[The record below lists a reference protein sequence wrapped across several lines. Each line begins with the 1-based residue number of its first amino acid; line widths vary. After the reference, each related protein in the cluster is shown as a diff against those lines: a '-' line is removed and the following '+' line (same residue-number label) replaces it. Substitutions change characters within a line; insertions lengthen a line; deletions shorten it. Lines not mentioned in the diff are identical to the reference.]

1 MPDLYDVMIIGGGV
15 AGFSAAMYA
24 GRMRLKTLVITETR
38 GGTIIL
44 TNNISNW
51 PGIKQIDGMS
61 LASQIESH
69 AREYNPKIVDAKAIK
84 AEKTD
89 SGFRITTADDKAF
102 EGKSLIMATGSTP
115 KKLGVPGEK
124 EFEGKGVH
132 TCALCDGFFYKDKE
146 IAVIGGSDSAAK
158 EALLL
163 TQWAKKVYIIYR
175 REQIRAEPINL
186 ERVRASDKIEII
198 NNTNVTE
205 FLGKDKVEKIMLDKD
220 HDGSKELLIQGV
232 FVEIGHRPNSE
243 LANQL
248 GAKLDD
254 KCQIIID
261 RSAKTNVE
269 GLFAAGDVVDTI
281 FKQAIVGSGE
291 GVLAAYSAYEYISKS

>member
-1 MPDLYDVMIIGGGV
+1 MPEQYDVIVIGGGV

-24 GRMRLKTLVITETR
+24 GRMKMKTQVIVETR

-44 TNNISNW
+44 TNSITNW
-51 PGIKQIDGMS
+51 PGIKSTDGMS

-69 AREYNPKIVDAKAIK
+69 AKEYGPDIVDGKAVK
-84 AEKTD
+84 AQKTD
-89 SGFRITTADDKAF
+89 SGFSITTAEDKTY
-102 EGKSLIMATGSTP
+102 EGKSLIIATGATP
-115 KKLGVPGEK
+115 RKLGVPGEK

-132 TCALCDGFFYKDKE
+132 TCALCDGFFYKDKK

-175 REQIRAEPINL
+175 KEHIRAEPINL
-186 ERVRASDKIEII
+186 EKVHSNEKIEII

-205 FLGKDKVEKIMLDKD
+205 FIGTEKLEKLMLDTEYN
-220 HDGSKELLIQGV
+220 GSKEFPIEGV
-232 FVEIGHRPNSE
+232 FVEIGHNPNSD
-243 LANQL
+243 LAAQL
-248 GAKLDD
+248 GAELDS
-254 KCQIIID
+254 KGQIIID
-261 RSAKTNVE
+261 REAKTNVE
-269 GLFAAGDVVDTI
+269 GLFAAGDVVNTI

-291 GVLAAYSAYEYISKS
+291 AVLAAYSAYEYVSKR